1 MNSGGEKLES
11 RQRFAWRGPDQL
23 DGFLADDA
31 RVPEGEVLFFQ
42 EGYRALERFVGLP
55 ALSVKGLIAGN
66 GGACPYKRDTS
77 SQEAVLPSI
86 FPEDNEWMR
95 GLIRRL
101 REERRRKIDHGWTKI
116 GELGRTECWPHVSN
130 KEIDVVLNDLL
141 SAAGITNFLVSFGFL
156 SPSRESLIEIAL
168 LRDAVFAI
176 RAWEKEEYGTL
187 ERKLCEKILYGIY
200 YPDPPIVPSALVQ
213 DTGSRL
219 LELVRGWDEE
229 TQRFSSHDLFS
240 YRAEC
245 SEIWRNLLSI
255 VHSLLH
261 HAHDVHDQLF
271 CTRALSVC
279 LENYAFLDPERFAVA
294 GSALASLNQ
303 FALSRPCS
311 ARPSVSGGE

>member
-1 MNSGGEKLES
+1 MQSA
-11 RQRFAWRGPDQL
+11 QRFNWRGSDQL

-95 GLIRRL
+95 SRIRYL

-116 GELGRTECWPHVSN
+116 GELGRTECWPYVSN
-130 KEIDVVLNDLL
+130 REIDIVLNDLL
-141 SAAGITNFLVSFGFL
+141 SAASITNFLVSFGLL

-168 LRDAVFAI
+168 LRDAVFAL
-176 RAWEKEEYGTL
+176 RSWEEGQWGAL
-187 ERKLCEKILYGIY
+187 ERKLCEKILCGVY
-200 YPDPPIVPSALVQ
+200 YPDPPVHLSALVQ

-219 LELVRGWDEE
+219 LELVRSWDEE
-229 TQRFSSHDLFS
+229 IQIFSNYDVFS

-261 HAHDVHDQLF
+261 HAHDVHDRLF
-271 CTRALSVC
+271 CTSAFSVC
-279 LENYAFLDPERFAVA
+279 LESYAFLDPERFAVA
-294 GSALASLNQ
+294 GSALETLNR
-303 FALSRPCS
+303 FVLSRP
-311 ARPSVSGGE
+311 RPAHSSVSGGE